1 MLRLGSFAFACWPA
15 IATSS
20 MNTCEADRTSCNGD
34 RAAVPRRSNGDGSRP
49 LSLLS
54 WAHLV
59 ELAVFYSPILQ
70 VSPSRQRGRARPRTT
85 SGLACHSVGAG
96 VRQGVRRVVRATE
109 AVVINGAANEITPS
123 NAKVLVVDAC
133 HATCAQANGMTSN
146 ATAAKATYVASTKAP
161 NMATAEAAHVAAA
174 AHAAPTVAAA
184 ATASGLRARCKKA
197 SGEQCARQHHYY
209 SSFHDI
215 LHSDGRIFRR
225 RT

>member
-1 MLRLGSFAFACWPA
+1 MRPIERPATEIALPCHDAQTAVVRGRSF
-15 IATSS
+15 
-20 MNTCEADRTSCNGD
+20 
-34 RAAVPRRSNGDGSRP
+34 
-49 LSLLS
+49 SLPS

-59 ELAVFYSPILQ
+59 ELAVCYSPILQ

-96 VRQGVRRVVRATE
+96 VRQGVRCVIRAIE
-109 AVVINGAANEITPS
+109 AVVINAVANETTPS
-123 NAKVLVVDAC
+123 NAKVRVVEVR
-133 HATCAQANGMTSN
+133 HATCAKATGMTYAKASN

-161 NMATAEAAHVAAA
+161 NMASAEAAHVAAA